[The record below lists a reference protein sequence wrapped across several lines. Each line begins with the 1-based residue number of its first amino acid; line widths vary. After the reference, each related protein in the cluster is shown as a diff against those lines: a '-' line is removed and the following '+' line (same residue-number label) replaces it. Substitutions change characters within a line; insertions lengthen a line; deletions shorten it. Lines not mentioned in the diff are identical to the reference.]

1 MSEHSDEHGI
11 LADITSVAA
20 FLSGS
25 IGSFSKEVVGH
36 IARELISADSL
47 LPEKRSESEE
57 QAEDG
62 LVVKRVTKNEDGNW
76 QIESEH
82 PAWPS
87 VPWDEGNVV
96 IGEVRWAVVTF

>member
-62 LVVKRVTKNEDGNW
+62 SVVKRFTCFEFDQYLG
-76 QIESEH
+76 
-82 PAWPS
+82 
-87 VPWDEGNVV
+87 
-96 IGEVRWAVVTF
+96 IGERIPVID